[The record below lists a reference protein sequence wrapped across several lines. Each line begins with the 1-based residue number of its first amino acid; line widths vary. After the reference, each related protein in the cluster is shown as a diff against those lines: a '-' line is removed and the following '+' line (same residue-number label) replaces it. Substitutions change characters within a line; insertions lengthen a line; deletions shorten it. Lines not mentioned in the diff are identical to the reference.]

1 MSIEIPFT
9 KENLN
14 TYLSELA
21 KEYKK
26 RSGGMDA
33 EIVLIGG
40 ASVLINYGFRD
51 MTYDIDATYRAP
63 SVMKEAI
70 NAVEDKF
77 NLQTGWL
84 NNDFEKTS
92 SYTDKLYEVSEYYRT
107 LSNVLQV
114 RTVKAEYLVAMKL
127 VSGRQYKKDLSD
139 IIGILRE
146 QRHIGKPLDY
156 EMIDRAVIRMYGSWD
171 RVSDFSKEF
180 LMKALETSNLEQLYK
195 TIFDE
200 ENEARDAVVEF
211 DEKYPKKLN
220 GDNINDIIAAAKAKK
235 KRGDKGE
242 R

>member
-1 MSIEIPFT
+1 MSIETPFT

-40 ASVLINYGFRD
+40 ASVLVNYGFRD

-70 NAVEDKF
+70 NAVEDKY

-92 SYTDKLYEVSEYYRT
+92 SYTEKLYEVSEYYRT
-107 LSNVLQV
+107 FSNVLQV

-139 IIGILRE
+139 IIGILYE
-146 QRHIGKPLDY
+146 QQKQSKPVTL
-156 EMIDRAVIRMYGSWD
+156 EMIDRAVLELYNSWD
-171 RVSDFSKEF
+171 SVDAYAKAVLE
-180 LMKALETSNLEQLYK
+180 KALASDDLASLFEAQMAEETQAK
-195 TIFDE
+195 
-200 ENEARDAVVEF
+200 DAVLEI
-211 DEKYPKKLN
+211 DKKYPDLITA
-220 GDNINDIIAAAKAKK
+220 DNINDIIEQARKK
-235 KRGDKGE
+235 KNKD
-242 R
+242 

>member
-1 MSIEIPFT
+1 MSIETPFT

-40 ASVLINYGFRD
+40 ASVLVNYGFRD

-70 NAVEDKF
+70 NAVEDKY

-92 SYTDKLYEVSEYYRT
+92 SYTEKLYEVSEYYRT
-107 LSNVLQV
+107 FSNVLQV

-146 QRHIGKPLDY
+146 QQHIGKPLDY
-156 EMIDRAVIRMYGSWD
+156 EMIDRAVIKMYGSWD
-171 RVSDFSKEF
+171 KISDFSKEF
-180 LMKALETSNLEQLYK
+180 LKRVLESNDLESLYQSL
-195 TIFDE
+195 IDE
-200 ENEARDAVVEF
+200 EKEAHDVIVEF
-211 DEKYPKKLN
+211 DKKYPKKLN
-220 GDNINDIIAAAKAKK
+220 EDNISDVIAAAKAKK
-235 KRGDKGE
+235 KRNGRDEK
-242 R
+242 

>member
-84 NNDFEKTS
+84 NNDFEKT
-92 SYTDKLYEVSEYYRT
+92 TDS
-107 LSNVLQV
+107 
-114 RTVKAEYLVAMKL
+114 
-127 VSGRQYKKDLSD
+127 
-139 IIGILRE
+139 
-146 QRHIGKPLDY
+146 
-156 EMIDRAVIRMYGSWD
+156 
-171 RVSDFSKEF
+171 
-180 LMKALETSNLEQLYK
+180 
-195 TIFDE
+195 
-200 ENEARDAVVEF
+200 
-211 DEKYPKKLN
+211 
-220 GDNINDIIAAAKAKK
+220 K
-235 KRGDKGE
+235 KRLPVLRSADNSFFSLNKMAE
-242 R
+242 RVGFEPTCRGRLTDFESASL